1 MGITEIF
8 QLCGGLAFFLYG
20 MHVMSTGL
28 EKMAGSKL
36 ESVMTSMTA
45 SPIKG
50 VLLGIVIT
58 VAMQSSSATTVMLV
72 GLVNSGIMQL
82 GQTVGVMLGS
92 NIGTTLTSWILSL
105 TAINDDGSF
114 ILQVLKPTSLS
125 LVIALLGVVMILLPN
140 KRKRR
145 DIGSV
150 LVGFAILMLGMDMMS
165 GSVNSLSSDPNFT
178 SLLTMFKNPIIGLL
192 IATVFTGII
201 QSSAATVGIVQTL
214 AMTGAISYGMAIP
227 LVMGANIGTCATAI
241 ISSVGTSK
249 NAKRVAATHIYFK
262 IIGAAVCMVLIYAF
276 QAFGGSKYLD
286 MTIGAVGVA
295 IVHSVFNVFTTVL
308 VFPIKN
314 AVVRFAE
321 FTIRDKTEKG
331 TVLIDE
337 RLINTPSIA
346 INECRRLVV
355 DMAHKSRDTL
365 LASFELLENDDK
377 DIKQAVIDGEDEID
391 MYEDKLGTF
400 LVKLSAREMTN
411 SDSREIGRLLHH
423 IGDFERIS
431 DHATNILD
439 VAEEMQNKGI
449 EFSESA
455 KADINVIKR
464 ALTDILNLT
473 VSAVENDDSMIASS
487 VEPIEEIIDELNL
500 NIKSRHIARLQN
512 GACTLELGFV
522 LSDLLTNFE
531 RVSDHCSNI
540 AVCIIQTQHSSLDNH
555 VYLSEIK
562 ADEKSGFADACEK
575 CRQEYMLPEA

>member
-192 IATVFTGII
+192 IATIFTGII

-276 QAFGGSKYLD
+276 QAFGGSKNLD

-365 LASFELLENDDK
+365 LASFELLEKDDK